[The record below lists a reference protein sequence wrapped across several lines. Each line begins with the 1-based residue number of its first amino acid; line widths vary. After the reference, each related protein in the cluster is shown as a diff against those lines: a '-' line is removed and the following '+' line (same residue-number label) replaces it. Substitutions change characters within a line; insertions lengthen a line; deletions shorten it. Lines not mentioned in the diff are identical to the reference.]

1 MLRSTWTKTQKLS
14 KLCRQRQRASYQVRD
29 HKRLVRDKSAI
40 DMIVRDLISKIIY
53 IKYKRDNLPTIDVI
67 VREQECKGQPST
79 LSRLI
84 YRQLQGITIKR
95 ILCTDQDQTS
105 INNVHRPGENRVKQV

>member
-1 MLRSTWTKTQKLS
+1 MRG
-14 KLCRQRQRASYQVRD
+14 
-29 HKRLVRDKSAI
+29 
-40 DMIVRDLISKIIY
+40 DL
-53 IKYKRDNLPTIDVI
+53 PAIDVI
-67 VREQECKGQPST
+67 VQEQECKGQPST

-105 INNVHRPGENRVKQV
+105 INNVHRPGENKVKQA

>member
-1 MLRSTWTKTQKLS
+1 
-14 KLCRQRQRASYQVRD
+14 
-29 HKRLVRDKSAI
+29 
-40 DMIVRDLISKIIY
+40 MIVQDIISKDIY
-53 IKYKRDNLPTIDVI
+53 LIYMRGDLPAIDVI
-67 VREQECKGQPST
+67 VQEQECKGQPST

-105 INNVHRPGENRVKQV
+105 INNVHRPGENKVKQA